1 MFHELQVLS
10 TLRPSPDAFQQRVA
24 LTACTGE
31 TSVFE
36 WRLRW
41 QPDEEREEEEEQQQG
56 QAEGQQPA
64 AAGAAGAAEQLDE
77 PAGSASSS
85 SAARNITAGSDGGSA
100 SASDGG
106 GRWVLESVARDA
118 SSDLPLP
125 TTPHP
130 K

>member
-1 MFHELQVLS
+1 MPVPLQVLS
-10 TLRPSPDAFQQRVA
+10 TLRPSPDAFQQRLS

-41 QPDEEREEEEEQQQG
+41 QADEEEEQQQPE
-56 QAEGQQPA
+56 AAADGQQL
-64 AAGAAGAAEQLDE
+64 GATNQQEA
-77 PAGSASSS
+77 SSNVSSS
-85 SAARNITAGSDGGSA
+85 SSSGGGGS
-100 SASDGG
+100 SPSSGSGGSSTSGSRG
-106 GRWVLESVARDA
+106 GRWVLESVERDV

>member
-1 MFHELQVLS
+1 MPVTLQVLS

-41 QPDEEREEEEEQQQG
+41 QADEEEEEQQREATG
-56 QAEGQQPA
+56 WQQMGA
-64 AAGAAGAAEQLDE
+64 AAAQQEAASVDSSSG
-77 PAGSASSS
+77 ASSS
-85 SAARNITAGSDGGSA
+85 SISGSPSSSSSGSNT
-100 SASDGG
+100 SGSRS
-106 GRWVLESVARDA
+106 GRWVLESVERDV